1 MADPITNN
9 QNGPVGIVD
18 PTYIKEQSD
27 AINAKLGSAANKEGF
42 DPNMFLKILMTQL
55 QNQSP
60 FDTMDTTQILETQTM
75 LSQVEQTA
83 KQTTAVTNME
93 ATLNDELAFINTS
106 LANINATML
115 DIAEKI

>member
-1 MADPITNN
+1 MADPIPATTGP
-9 QNGPVGIVD
+9 NGVVD
-18 PTYIKEQSD
+18 PDFIKQQSD
-27 AINAKLGSAANKEGF
+27 AINSKLGESAGKEGF

-60 FDTMDTTQILETQTM
+60 FDTMDTTQILQTQSM

-93 ATLNDELAFINTS
+93 TTLNNELAFINTS

-115 DIAEKI
+115 DIAEKL